1 MSCEMSNE
9 KLIMNTNTKMIQMRK
24 IFFSIVVLILSFSAG
39 AQYVYDYQ
47 KAADAYFQK
56 GDYASA
62 AEYYEKYLGRDKQT
76 GKEFNPYTPQSVV
89 GKKSAAMISREKAT
103 YQLAECYRLLN
114 YPSKAEPVYK
124 EVMDMNK
131 AGFPLAQYHYASMLR
146 ALAKYAESEQNFKTF
161 LDEYKNDDD
170 YRRNAERELQ
180 NLQFIQVQLKK
191 KDLKYYTVTK
201 APELINAT
209 GANYAPVWLNTN
221 TLLFT
226 STRPEDTAAKKK
238 EYTNRVYQAVYTEGS
253 VGDITK
259 TELPQGKDIQQ
270 GVVSITPDGNTLFV
284 TRWSVNSKTETS
296 SIYTS
301 TKTDA
306 GWSEPVKLDE
316 SVNATGFHSQQ
327 PFITANGKYL
337 LYASNKPGGQGGY
350 DLWYAELVNGKP
362 GASMNMGAVI
372 NTSFDEQA
380 PYYHEASKALIFSSN
395 GRVGMGGYDFFQ
407 SKGTIGNWAAPEN
420 LGYPTNSIKDDIYFT
435 SRGSEKNI
443 LGDVLLSSD
452 RDAACCLELYSLKK
466 IRPMRL
472 VSGRIVSCDPNK
484 TFGGGTV
491 TVIDPVNNKVV
502 YTKEVGPDGMYSLM
516 LEDYQ
521 PLKVEAK
528 ANEFIAGSLNFN
540 APPDP
545 EEESMKNPDLCL
557 IPVPP
562 KVDEVF
568 VVNNLYYE
576 FDKATIKPESYPA
589 MDDLVKM
596 LNTYPTLT
604 IEISAHTDAIGS
616 DDYNQKLSEARA
628 KNVVAY
634 LVSKGIDPARLES
647 KGYGETMP
655 VAPNK
660 TENGRDN
667 PEGREKNRRTEFKVL
682 KN

>member
-1 MSCEMSNE
+1 
-9 KLIMNTNTKMIQMRK
+9 MNIYNKKIQMK
-24 IFFSIVVLILSFSAG
+24 KIVVSIIVLIAALQAG

-62 AEYYEKYLGRDKQT
+62 AEYYEKYLGRDKQP
-76 GKEFNPYTPQSVV
+76 GKEFNPYTPQSIV

-114 YPSKAEPVYK
+114 YPSKAEPIYK

-131 AGFPLAQYHYASMLR
+131 AGFPLAQYHHSSMLR
-146 ALAKYAESEQNFKTF
+146 ALAKYAEAEQGFRTF
-161 LDEYKNDDD
+161 LDEYKGDDD
-170 YRRNAERELQ
+170 YRKNAERELQ
-180 NLQFIQVQLKK
+180 NLQFIQAQLKK
-191 KDLKYYTVTK
+191 NDLKYYTVTK
-201 APELINAT
+201 VPELINAK

-226 STRPEDTAAKKK
+226 STRPEDTTAKKK
-238 EYTNRVYQAVYTEGS
+238 EYTNRLYQAVYTEGS

-259 TELPQGKDIQQ
+259 TELPQEKNIQQ

-301 TKTDA
+301 TKTDK
-306 GWSEPVKLDE
+306 GWSDPVVLDG
-316 SVNATGFHSQQ
+316 SVNTAGYHSQQ
-327 PFITANGKYL
+327 PFITADGKYL

-362 GASMNMGAVI
+362 GASVNMGSVI

-380 PYYHEASKALIFSSN
+380 PYYHEASKALIFSTN

-407 SKGTIGNWAAPEN
+407 SKGTIGNWSTPEN

-435 SRGSEKNI
+435 SRGPEKNI

-452 RDAACCLELYSLKK
+452 RDAACCLELYNLKK

-472 VSGRIVSCDPNK
+472 VSGRIVSCDPKK

-491 TVIDPVNNKVV
+491 TVIDTINNKVV
-502 YTKEVGPDGMYSLM
+502 FTKEVGTDGMYSLM

-528 ANEFIAGSLNFN
+528 ANEFISGSLNFN

-545 EEESMKNPDLCL
+545 EQESLKNPDLCL

-576 FDKATIKPESYPA
+576 FDKAIIKPESYPA
-589 MDDLVKM
+589 MDDLVTM

-616 DDYNQKLSEARA
+616 DDYNMKLSEARA

-634 LVSKGIDPARLES
+634 LIEKGIDPARLTA

-660 TENGRDN
+660 KPNGKDD